1 MGPNFYPTLM
11 LPRTVRRL
19 ETTLLSSR
27 QSLPRP
33 ARLYSTPTKRANA
46 PALATAS
53 LPYYPSELPL
63 EPRRVPLGDELS
75 SFLKRNTPYTIL
87 PTPLP
92 NDSSSELN
100 DYWYSDSVTRDLV
113 AVMDACLHNL
123 YDVPR
128 AKTIFESLRQKS
140 GNPILSTRV
149 YNAFLEA
156 YINMA
161 TGREPRRI
169 WLEFAWE
176 LYHAM
181 ESGTEQ
187 FVPNASTYA
196 LMLLAYHR
204 SVPAQQRRTTC
215 LNSLQFSSRLPHTCR
230 ERQNTHTKRPAL
242 SHRRPQNFP
251 PTCRR
256 GPRHVLLGR
265 SCRHHPTSLKKR
277 HAA

>member
-1 MGPNFYPTLM
+1 MI
-11 LPRTVRRL
+11 PRTVRQL

-27 QSLPRP
+27 QSLPCP

-53 LPYYPSELPL
+53 LPYRPSELPL

-75 SFLKRNTPYTIL
+75 RFLKRNAPYTIL

-92 NDSSSELN
+92 TDSSSELN
-100 DYWYSDSVTRDLV
+100 DYWYTDSVTQDLV

-128 AKTIFESLRQKS
+128 AKTIFEFLRQKP
-140 GNPILSTRV
+140 GNPLLSTRV

-161 TGREPRRI
+161 ADREPKRV

-181 ESGTEQ
+181 ESGTER
-187 FVPNASTYA
+187 FVPDASTYA

-204 SVPAQQRRTTC
+204 SVPAQ
-215 LNSLQFSSRLPHTCR
+215 
-230 ERQNTHTKRPAL
+230 
-242 SHRRPQNFP
+242 
-251 PTCRR
+251 
-256 GPRHVLLGR
+256 
-265 SCRHHPTSLKKR
+265 
-277 HAA
+277 

>member
-1 MGPNFYPTLM
+1 MI
-11 LPRTVRRL
+11 PRTVRRL

-53 LPYYPSELPL
+53 LPYHPSEFPL
-63 EPRRVPLGDELS
+63 EPRRIPLGDELS
-75 SFLKRNTPYTIL
+75 SFLKRNAPYTIL

-92 NDSSSELN
+92 TDSSSELN
-100 DYWYSDSVTRDLV
+100 DYWYTDSATQDLI

-128 AKTIFESLRQKS
+128 AKTIFESLRQKP
-140 GNPILSTRV
+140 GNPLLSTRV

-161 TGREPRRI
+161 AGRQLKRV

-176 LYHAM
+176 LYHVM

-204 SVPAQQRRTTC
+204 SVFTQQRRLTF
-215 LNSLQFSSRLPHTCR
+215 LNSS
-230 ERQNTHTKRPAL
+230 
-242 SHRRPQNFP
+242 
-251 PTCRR
+251 
-256 GPRHVLLGR
+256 
-265 SCRHHPTSLKKR
+265 
-277 HAA
+277 